1 MLNKNIL
8 ASISF
13 VAGAAIG
20 STVTYFIVKKKAQE
34 KINIETSETRQY
46 YMDLERKLKAK
57 EANSECEGGYV
68 YSEPGVYG
76 DVELRDNASMLP
88 DVNIK
93 EHLFVSETKSDK
105 ATEPF
110 DANAVSQYNKI
121 VKVYET
127 MEGNDVKINKKT
139 MPYTISPDEF
149 GEFDDYE
156 KIFLTRC
163 SDGYIVDENFE
174 VVDRASLDDIGV
186 EYNMDSFGEY
196 EDDIL
201 HIRNEQLKT
210 DFEITQIED
219 DYKTITHSNE
229 GVKEDLEE

>member
-13 VAGAAIG
+13 VAGAVIG
-20 STVTYFIVKKKAQE
+20 STATYFIIKKRAQE
-34 KINIETSETRQY
+34 KINIETGETRQY
-46 YMDLERKLKAK
+46 YMDLERELKAK
-57 EANSECEGGYV
+57 Y
-68 YSEPGVYG
+68 
-76 DVELRDNASMLP
+76 
-88 DVNIK
+88 
-93 EHLFVSETKSDK
+93 ETKSEEETEKVEDK
-105 ATEPF
+105 VSIKKTEPF
-110 DANAVSQYNKI
+110 DSNAVSQYNKMAEFYD
-121 VKVYET
+121 K
-127 MEGNDVKINKKT
+127 MERNDVKINKKT

-229 GVKEDLEE
+229 GVREDLEE